1 MYILISLEEESDF
14 DDIYEPLVEDQQQDN
29 LDDEELIKVKYQMK
43 KPKMFPSPIAGVQT
57 PGIYRKSLKSMLA
70 LVKEKLEKIL
80 KVTLPSLI
88 SSSCLLLKLS

>member
-43 KPKMFPSPIAGVQT
+43 KPKI
-57 PGIYRKSLKSMLA
+57 SML
-70 LVKEKLEKIL
+70 LRKLPKLNRKIETR
-80 KVTLPSLI
+80 VTVFSLNGK
-88 SSSCLLLKLS
+88 C